1 MKFKQIPST
10 VMKNPLS
17 KNLGFLRDV
26 SSTSFQLHTSLL
38 INFVKLYSLG
48 YRCLL
53 DSSAGNMLATI
64 IRLAISN
71 RLYNN
76 KFVSDDSSNIF
87 FII

>member
-48 YRCLL
+48 YTCLL
-53 DSSAGNMLATI
+53 DSAAGNMLATI

>member
-48 YRCLL
+48 YRFLL
-53 DSSAGNMLATI
+53 DSAAGNMLATI
-64 IRLAISN
+64 IRLAILN

-76 KFVSDDSSNIF
+76 QFVSDDSSNIF